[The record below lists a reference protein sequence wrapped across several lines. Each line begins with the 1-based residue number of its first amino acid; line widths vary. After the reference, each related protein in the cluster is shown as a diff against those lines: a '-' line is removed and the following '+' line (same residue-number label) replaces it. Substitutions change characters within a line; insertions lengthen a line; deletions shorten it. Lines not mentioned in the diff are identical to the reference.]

1 MYIVAAQHSLLF
13 AVAMAVVFLVTG
25 VMTRHTL
32 AQREDMAPL
41 AVRVAVFAA
50 DQGQLDDYRDFI
62 DDHLFP
68 TLRTVPGYV
77 GAFLGRDANSGQLIS
92 LSFWRSEGA
101 AAAGEEAVGRE
112 IRSLP
117 PGSAPKPFRI
127 EKYVIQ
133 YRDLTGFTST
143 PQ

>member
-1 MYIVAAQHSLLF
+1 MYIVVAQHSLLF

-25 VMTRHTL
+25 VMTKHTL
-32 AQREDMAPL
+32 AQREDMPPL

-92 LSFWRSEGA
+92 LSFWRSEKA